1 MTKQNI
7 SSKSVTSL
15 RGQGLSV
22 FLLLFVMAFCF
33 HIDVKAAD
41 TVPTVE
47 KVQLINSQDIEIYWS
62 EEMSGAG
69 WVESQFVGDK
79 LVKQEQNFSVTVDG
93 TQRELNY
100 WCFEDAG
107 NYEYKGVV
115 YYNTKNSFYPD
126 NPDCPKTTLR
136 LAEPITNL
144 NSLPEIKVTIKGNK
158 VKGRLSDTYV
168 PEQTITV
175 NDYVPFYQKERTLN
189 CGVKVVGTAKVRD
202 EAMDKAAEMLEVLLA
217 KQDIANRMGSA
228 GCMLGLYGEGEIA
241 YDIPEHRFEYDENYL
256 YVEGFGGT
264 QLASIRDA
272 NVLRLKTGSR
282 FSRTNLHIQSIIM
295 VSARDSRQNF

>member
-69 WVESQFVGDK
+69 WVASQFVGDK

-144 NSLPEIKVTIKGNK
+144 NSLP
-158 VKGRLSDTYV
+158 
-168 PEQTITV
+168 
-175 NDYVPFYQKERTLN
+175 
-189 CGVKVVGTAKVRD
+189 
-202 EAMDKAAEMLEVLLA
+202 
-217 KQDIANRMGSA
+217 
-228 GCMLGLYGEGEIA
+228 
-241 YDIPEHRFEYDENYL
+241 
-256 YVEGFGGT
+256 
-264 QLASIRDA
+264 
-272 NVLRLKTGSR
+272 
-282 FSRTNLHIQSIIM
+282 
-295 VSARDSRQNF
+295 